1 MSKQKQSFT
10 LYKALT
16 TANPENRKPT
26 AFAAPAEPSPPH
38 GQGYELDPPI
48 SYAAFSYQSF

>member
-1 MSKQKQSFT
+1 MLEQKKSFT

-38 GQGYELDPPI
+38 GQGCEPDPPI
-48 SYAAFSYQSF
+48 YDAAFSYQSF